1 MPRDRR
7 LIRPGTAGG
16 VLLLALLIAMI
27 LVGTLVAERN
37 SIAGEPV
44 TMAIAEDLPVPVVPH
59 DDRTPATPPPAATET
74 PVAPPAAET
83 PDNPGPGREPAAQA
97 SGTVRL
103 AHGGTAK
110 IVRREIGD
118 DGVLPIP
125 NAINQAS
132 WWGVGMDA
140 PAGAMVLAGHVNW
153 KGATGPFAELWDA
166 RPGDP
171 VSMVDQSGRP
181 LAYRVAQV
189 ITLAK
194 DELPHRAEELFAQS
208 GPHRLVLVT
217 CGGQWVGGKIGYAS
231 NQIVI
236 AAPLG

>member
-1 MPRDRR
+1 MPRNRR

-27 LVGTLVAERN
+27 VVGILVADRN
-37 SIAGEPV
+37 SIPGVPV
-44 TMAIAEDLPVPVVPH
+44 AYTYDAPIPVPTVP
-59 DDRTPATPPPAATET
+59 DVPPATPNQETPAA
-74 PVAPPAAET
+74 
-83 PDNPGPGREPAAQA
+83 PGPENPAPAPESEQPAGPAPQA
-97 SGTVRL
+97 PGTIRL
-103 AHGGTAK
+103 AHGGTAT

-132 WWGVGMDA
+132 WWGAALDA
-140 PAGAMVLAGHVNW
+140 PTGAMVLAGHVNW

-166 RPGDP
+166 KVGDP

-181 LAYRVAQV
+181 VAYRVAQV

-194 DELPHRAEELFAQS
+194 DELPRRAEELFAQS

-236 AAPLG
+236 AAPDA